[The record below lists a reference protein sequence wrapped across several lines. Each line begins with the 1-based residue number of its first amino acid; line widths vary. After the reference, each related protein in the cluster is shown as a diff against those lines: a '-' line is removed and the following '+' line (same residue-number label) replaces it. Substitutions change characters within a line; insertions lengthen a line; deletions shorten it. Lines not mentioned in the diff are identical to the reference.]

1 MSSSPST
8 APALVVF
15 DAAAVRAGLDAER
28 LIPVIRDAMIALSE
42 GRVRQNLRSFIG
54 LSEGRT
60 FALMP
65 AAFSDEGL
73 FGAKLVS
80 VFADGAG
87 RKAHEG
93 VVVLFDGHT
102 GVPICVA
109 DAGEITAL
117 RTAAAS
123 AVATQALARPD
134 AKTLSVLGVGR
145 QAAEHI
151 VAIARIRTLDTVRVW
166 GRDLR
171 RAEAFAAEM
180 SALTGLPV
188 SAVASPRAAAEG
200 ADILCTVTAAVDPI
214 LEGAWIAPGAHINV
228 VGSSGPS
235 AAEIDADLI
244 ARSRFIVDHAE
255 HVRVH
260 GGEFLRA
267 RATGRIGEDHI
278 AAEIGAVLSGVAPG
292 RTHSDEITVYKSL
305 GHAVQDIASAGLLYS
320 TLRAAD

>member
-1 MSSSPST
+1 MSSSPS
-8 APALVVF
+8 PAASLVVF
-15 DAAAVRAGLDAER
+15 DAAAVRAGRDAER
-28 LIPVIRDAMIALSE
+28 LIPVIRDAMIALSD
-42 GRVRQNLRSFIG
+42 GQVRQNLRSFIG
-54 LSEGRT
+54 LGEGRT

-65 AAFSDEGL
+65 AAFCDEGL

-87 RKAHEG
+87 RKAHQG

-102 GVPICVA
+102 GVPICIA

-134 AKTLSVLGVGR
+134 AKTLSVLGLGR

-151 VAIARIRTLDTVRVW
+151 VAIARVRTLDAVRVW

-180 SALTGLPV
+180 SALTDLPV
-188 SAVASPRAAAEG
+188 SAVASPRAAAED

-214 LEGAWIAPGAHINV
+214 LEGAWIMPGAHINV

-235 AAEIDADLI
+235 AAEIDTDLV

-267 RATGRIGEDHI
+267 RAAGRIGEDHI
-278 AAEIGAVLSGVAPG
+278 AAEIGAVLSGAKTG
-292 RTHSDEITVYKSL
+292 RTRSDEITVYKSL
-305 GHAVQDIASAGLLYS
+305 GHAVQDIAAAGLLYS
-320 TLRAAD
+320 AARAG

>member
-1 MSSSPST
+1 MSSSPS
-8 APALVVF
+8 PASSLVVF
-15 DAAAVRAGLDAER
+15 DAAAVRVGLHADR
-28 LIPVIRDAMIALSE
+28 LIPVIGDAMTALSD

-54 LSEGRT
+54 LGEGRT

-80 VFADGAG
+80 VFADGEG

-102 GVPICVA
+102 GVPICIA

-134 AKTLSVLGVGR
+134 ANALSVLGLGR

-151 VAIARIRTLDTVRVW
+151 VAIAQVRTLESIRVW
-166 GRDLR
+166 GRDLQ
-171 RAEAFAAEM
+171 RAEGFAAEM

-188 SAVASPRAAAEG
+188 SAVASPRAAAKE

-214 LEGAWIAPGAHINV
+214 LEGAWVMPGAHINV

-235 AAEIDADLI
+235 AAEIDADLV
-244 ARSRFIVDHAE
+244 AHSRFIVDHAE

-278 AAEIGAVLSGVAPG
+278 AAEIGAVLSGAAPG

-320 TLRAAD
+320 AARAAA

>member
-1 MSSSPST
+1 MSSSPS
-8 APALVVF
+8 LIVL
-15 DAAAVRAGLDAER
+15 DAAAVRAGLDADR
-28 LIPVIRDAMIALSE
+28 LIPVIRNAMIALSD

-54 LSEGRT
+54 LGEGRT

-80 VFADGAG
+80 VYADGAG

-102 GVPICVA
+102 GVPVCIA

-123 AVATQALARPD
+123 AVATQVLARPD
-134 AKTLSVLGVGR
+134 ARTLSILGLGR

-151 VAIARIRTLDTVRVW
+151 VAIAQVRTLESIRVW
-166 GRDLR
+166 GRDLP

-180 SALTGLPV
+180 TALIGLSV
-188 SAVASPRAAAEG
+188 SAVASPRAAAEN
-200 ADILCTVTAAVDPI
+200 ADILSTVTAAVDPI
-214 LEGAWIAPGAHINV
+214 LEGAWVMPGAHINV

-235 AAEIDADLI
+235 AAEIDTDLVV
-244 ARSRFIVDHAE
+244 RSRFIVDHAE

-260 GGEFLRA
+260 GGEFLRTL
-267 RATGRIGEDHI
+267 ATGRIGEDHI
-278 AAEIGAVLSGVAPG
+278 AAQIGAVLSGAAPG

-305 GHAVQDIASAGLLYS
+305 GHAVQDIAAAGLLYS
-320 TLRAAD
+320 ASTRVG

>member
-1 MSSSPST
+1 MSSSPS
-8 APALVVF
+8 LIVL
-15 DAAAVRAGLDAER
+15 DAAAVRAGLDADR
-28 LIPVIRDAMIALSE
+28 LIPVIRDAMIALSD

-54 LSEGRT
+54 LGEGRT

-65 AAFSDEGL
+65 AAFTDQGL

-102 GVPICVA
+102 GVPVCIA

-123 AVATQALARPD
+123 AVATQVLARPD
-134 AKTLSVLGVGR
+134 ARTLSILGLGR

-151 VAIARIRTLDTVRVW
+151 TAIARVRALESVRVW
-166 GRDLR
+166 GRDFR

-180 SALTGLPV
+180 SARTGLPV
-188 SAVASPRAAAEG
+188 SAVPSPRVAAEN

-214 LEGAWIAPGAHINV
+214 LDGAWVAPGAHVNV

-235 AAEIDADLI
+235 AAEIDSDLV

-278 AAEIGAVLSGVAPG
+278 AAEIGAVLSGAAAG
-292 RTHSDEITVYKSL
+292 RTRSDEITVYKSL
-305 GHAVQDIASAGLLYS
+305 GHAVQDIAAAGLLYS
-320 TLRAAD
+320 AARAG